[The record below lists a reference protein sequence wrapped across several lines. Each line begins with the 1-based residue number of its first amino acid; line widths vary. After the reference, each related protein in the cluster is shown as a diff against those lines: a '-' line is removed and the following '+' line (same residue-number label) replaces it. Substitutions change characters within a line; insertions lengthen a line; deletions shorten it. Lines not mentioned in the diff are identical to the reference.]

1 MRPYT
6 VVYRRPKEH
15 TMLTSTATA
24 NEIFAAIRELGPLIR
39 SYQRESERL
48 GRIAAPVMDAFFERD
63 LFRILLS
70 PDLGGA
76 GVDLVTAM
84 QVVEEV
90 AYFDGS
96 TGWVFGIGIGG
107 LARAGFLPAD
117 QARLLAMA
125 PRAYVAGTLPP
136 LGRATVVPGGYRV
149 SGHWP
154 FASGIHHA
162 TWIAAGCVVYD
173 GAEPRTTADGLPIV
187 VYVYVP
193 TAAATILDTWQVS
206 GMRGTGSTEYTL
218 DAVFVPVERT
228 SSPAERQG
236 ADVTPLLKVLDVT
249 TGSVFGFVATGIAR
263 ATIDG
268 VLELTATQTRP
279 HADGYSLRDRPSAH
293 YEVAK
298 AQAMLEAAR
307 LNFLEALEAL
317 CAAAEREEPLSLPLR
332 ARLRRAQ
339 VHAGETAVEVV
350 DQMYRTAGSA
360 ALFEAAPFE
369 RSLRDVH
376 AILAQV
382 WYQRSAME
390 DAGRVAF
397 GLSPRRR
404 TF

>member
-1 MRPYT
+1 
-6 VVYRRPKEH
+6 
-15 TMLTSTATA
+15 MLTSTTTA
-24 NEIFAAIRELGPLIR
+24 NEVFASIRELGPLIR

-48 GRIAAPVMDAFFERD
+48 GRIATPVMDAFFERD
-63 LFRILLS
+63 LFRILLP

-76 GVDLVTAM
+76 GLDLVTAM
-84 QVVEEV
+84 RVVEEV

-96 TGWVFGIGIGG
+96 TGWVFAIGIGG
-107 LARAGFLPAD
+107 LARAGFLPSE
-117 QARLLAMA
+117 QARLLSTA

-136 LGRATVVPGGYRV
+136 LGCATVVPGGYRV
-149 SGHWP
+149 SGRWP

-162 TWIAAGCVVYD
+162 TWIAAGCVIYD
-173 GAEPRTTADGLPIV
+173 GTQPRTTAEGKPAV

-193 TAAATILDTWQVS
+193 TTAATILDTWQVG
-206 GMRGTGSTEYTL
+206 GMRGTGSADYTL
-218 DAVFVPVERT
+218 DGVFVPREHT
-228 SSPAERQG
+228 SASAERQE
-236 ADVTPLLKVLDVT
+236 ANLAPLLKVLDVT
-249 TGSVFGFVATGIAR
+249 TGSAFGFVALGIAR

-268 VLELTATQTRP
+268 VLELAATQTRP
-279 HADGYSLRDRPSAH
+279 HADGLSLRDRPSAH

-298 AQAMLEAAR
+298 AQVMLESAR
-307 LNFLEALEAL
+307 LNFLDGLSALCEAAEHDGALALE
-317 CAAAEREEPLSLPLR
+317 LR
-332 ARLRRAQ
+332 VRLRRAQ

-350 DQMYRTAGSA
+350 DQMYRTAGAA

-376 AILAQV
+376 AIQTQV

-397 GLSPRRR
+397 GLSPRR

>member
-1 MRPYT
+1 MQT
-6 VVYRRPKEH
+6 T
-15 TMLTSTATA
+15 TMAA
-24 NEIFAAIRELGPLIR
+24 QEVFASILELGPLIR
-39 SYQRESERL
+39 AHQRESEQL

-63 LFRILLS
+63 LFRILL
-70 PDLGGA
+70 PRELGGA
-76 GVDLVTAM
+76 GLDLVTAM
-84 QVVEEV
+84 RVVEEV

-107 LARAGFLPAD
+107 LARAAFLAD
-117 QARLLAMA
+117 EQARLLATA
-125 PRAYVAGTLPP
+125 PRAYIGGTLPP

-149 SGHWP
+149 SGRWP
-154 FASGIHHA
+154 FASGIRHA
-162 TWIAAGCVVYD
+162 TWMAAGCVVCD
-173 GAEPRTTADGLPIV
+173 DAEPRTGADGAPVV

-193 TAAATILDTWQVS
+193 TSAATILDTWQVG

-228 SSPAERQG
+228 SLPAERRED
-236 ADVTPLLKVLDVT
+236 ADLPPLLKVLDVT
-249 TGSVFGFVATGIAR
+249 TGSTFGFVALGIAR

-268 VLELTATQTRP
+268 VLAMAATQARP
-279 HADGYSLRDRPSAH
+279 HADGQSLRDRASAH

-298 AQAMLEAAR
+298 AQAMLESAS
-307 LNFLEALEAL
+307 LNFYNALAML
-317 CAAAEREEPLSLPLR
+317 GATAERGEPLTLPLR

-339 VHAGETAVEVV
+339 THAGETAVEVV

-376 AILAQV
+376 AIQAQV

-397 GLSPRRR
+397 GLIPRRR